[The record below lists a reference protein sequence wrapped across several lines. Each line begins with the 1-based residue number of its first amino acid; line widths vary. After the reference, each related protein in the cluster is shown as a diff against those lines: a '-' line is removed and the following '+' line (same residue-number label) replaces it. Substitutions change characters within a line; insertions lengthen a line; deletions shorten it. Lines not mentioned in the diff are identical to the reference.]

1 MLGKML
7 LQVIIV
13 SPNAGGNPATC
24 WNGYFNMPGW
34 AYEDFFY
41 KEFLPYI
48 EKTYRVKGDKR
59 HRAIAGLSMG
69 GGGTASYAQ
78 RYPDMYCAAY
88 AMSALMNIP
97 VSGEEEAW
105 IALGRTSQI
114 LDNLIAQGKAKPMIV
129 VMTNGNAWQDAA
141 AGQQAGSCHCRI
153 VYGRLP
159 LHAHL
164 QAISGYVRLCRSVLG
179 SHHAQQRCEVSDL

>member
-1 MLGKML
+1 M
-7 LQVIIV
+7 IIV

-97 VSGEEEAW
+97 VSVRRWEETPTPQTRW
-105 IALGRTSQI
+105 L
-114 LDNLIAQGKAKPMIV
+114 
-129 VMTNGNAWQDAA
+129 
-141 AGQQAGSCHCRI
+141 
-153 VYGRLP
+153 Y
-159 LHAHL
+159 
-164 QAISGYVRLCRSVLG
+164 
-179 SHHAQQRCEVSDL
+179 